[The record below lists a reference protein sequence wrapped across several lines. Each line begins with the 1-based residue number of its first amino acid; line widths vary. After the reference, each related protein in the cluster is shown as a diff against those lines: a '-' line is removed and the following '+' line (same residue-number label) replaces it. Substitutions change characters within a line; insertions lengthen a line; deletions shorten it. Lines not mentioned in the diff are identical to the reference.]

1 MMKKIGI
8 TFLFLLICVGASL
21 VLMNVFNEATEKIKE
36 FYHVE
41 NPDREWVFDPT
52 PWSGGS
58 HDRRLDE
65 PIVGEKLPWFVDPFS
80 GEDGSRNGF
89 MDTVK
94 KYGVYAILSVV
105 FLFWYIRYKKKKR
118 KDKEEVPSGID
129 HTRYAVNSVDLQDT
143 EDESLILSE
152 ENLNEIRQ
160 MLKEWESHLNTL
172 NRKRT
177 HETIQEW
184 FKRIN
189 GPTEIIPV
197 YEKVRYGRKPF
208 NHKEL
213 HLLKKFL
220 NSNEDSR
227 RR

>member
-8 TFLFLLICVGASL
+8 TFLFLLICLGASL
-21 VLMNVFNEATEKIKE
+21 VLMNVFNVATEKIKA

-41 NPDREWVFDPT
+41 DPDREWVFDPT

-80 GEDGSRNGF
+80 GEDGSGKGF
-89 MDTVK
+89 IDAVK
-94 KYGVYAILSVV
+94 KYGVYVIFSVV

-118 KDKEEVPSGID
+118 KDKEEVMPESD
-129 HTRYAVNSVDLQDT
+129 QARYAVNSVDLQ

-160 MLKEWESHLNTL
+160 ILKEWESHLNTL

-184 FKRIN
+184 FKRIKS
-189 GPTEIIPV
+189 PTEIIPV
-197 YEKVRYGRKPF
+197 YEKVRYGGKQF
-208 NHKEL
+208 TSQEL
-213 HLLKKFL
+213 HLLKNFL
-220 NSNEDSR
+220 R
-227 RR
+227 